1 MLRENMFRIVRGE
14 LVVGDVISATG
25 ISKHDPSREALP
37 VGIFIFR
44 LDILDQQRTSSMFA
58 SFSFENR

>member
-14 LVVGDVISATG
+14 LVVGGVIR